1 MRVLYIAG
9 AEDFG
14 GAANSFKE
22 MVTQLHKRHNI
33 ECIIVTNQEQPET
46 NAALDEVCLDRI
58 GVEYGAAME
67 SPSINTVRTI
77 ARFMRSY
84 LRRLKN
90 RKACKEIENRVD
102 MKMIDL
108 IHTNSARIDLGMM
121 LGKRN
126 RIKCV
131 THLRE
136 FGKEDFHCINLRPA
150 YSRYMNKTNNAF
162 IAISNSVRN
171 AWAAKGVDLCKIHTI
186 YNGIDTSDIKKAS
199 PFQKKEIKCAIVG
212 GVVRAKG
219 QHEIIEALAK
229 IPYDI
234 KKYLHI
240 DIIGWG
246 DKIYIEQLKSRI
258 NELGINDQVTFL
270 GRRNDI
276 HSLLAEYDVGFMCS
290 RSEGFGRVTAE
301 YMHAGL
307 LVIASDTGANPEL
320 INDGESGLLYH
331 YGNFEDLASK
341 IEYAFSHPQE
351 CKMMAKRGK
360 EFAAEN
366 FTCMKNADNIYNLYC
381 NVQKDS

>member
-22 MVTQLHKRHNI
+22 MVTQLHKRHNV

-46 NAALDEVCLDRI
+46 NAALDAVCLDRI

-67 SPSINTVRTI
+67 SPSINTIRTI
-77 ARFMRSY
+77 ARFMRSS
-84 LRRLKN
+84 LRRFKN
-90 RKACKEIENRVD
+90 KKACEEIEKRVD
-102 MKMIDL
+102 MNMVDL

-126 RIKCV
+126 HIKCV

-136 FGKEDFHCINLRPA
+136 FGKEDFHCINLRLA
-150 YSRYMNKTNNAF
+150 YTRYMNKTNSAF
-162 IAISNSVRN
+162 IAISNSVKN
-171 AWAAKGVDLCKIHTI
+171 AWAEKGVEFCKIHTI
-186 YNGIDTSDIKKAS
+186 YNGIDLSDIKNAS
-199 PFQKKEIKCAIVG
+199 PFQEKKIKCVIVG

-219 QHEIIEALAK
+219 QHEIIEALAM
-229 IPYDI
+229 IPFDI
-234 KKYLHI
+234 RKFIHV

-246 DKIYIEQLKSRI
+246 DKNYIEQLKSRI
-258 NELGINDQVTFL
+258 KELNLNDQVTFL

-276 HSLLAEYDVGFMCS
+276 HSLLAKYDVGLMCS
-290 RSEGFGRVTAE
+290 RAEAFGRVTAE

-320 INDGESGLLYH
+320 IKDGGSGLLYH
-331 YGNFEDLASK
+331 YGNYEDLASK

-351 CKMMAKRGK
+351 CKAITKRGK

-381 NVQKDS
+381 NVLKES